1 MQQDDMFHV
10 EQSEPANTAY
20 GVAPKTSVVLRRHDT
35 HEMHDNSLRAFRE
48 DGVKLGKRCG
58 QILAIMRQH
67 RLPLTARDVLEKY
80 CRDYG
85 IEGRDMN
92 LVRPRISELVK
103 DGWLREAG
111 RVRDKATSK
120 TVSTFEPVTREGI

>member
-1 MQQDDMFHV
+1 MGSHTLHQ
-10 EQSEPANTAY
+10 
-20 GVAPKTSVVLRRHDT
+20 
-35 HEMHDNSLRAFRE
+35 MHGNSLRAFRE

-103 DGWLREAG
+103 EGLLHEVG
-111 RVRDKATSK
+111 RVKDSTSGK
-120 TVSTFEPVTREGI
+120 TVATFEPVWSTETQTELSWTN